1 MSKTDTGVKFALWFH
16 TRKPRPDEIGMIED
30 MGYKLMSP
38 DHCIGLAKD
47 CKREEDFEE
56 NAWLYMMNEIIYVSD
71 DNACIAA
78 VFGNF
83 DEKMLTAFNI
93 RCKNHKPKLYQMKTT
108 FEEVTP

>member
-16 TRKPRPDEIGMIED
+16 TKKPSPEDIKTIED
-30 MGYKLMSP
+30 MGYKLMST
-38 DHCIGLAKD
+38 DYCVSLAKD